1 MFSLCIPLVFHTFVL
16 LLQSLTVE
24 ERFALIRSIGEECIQ
39 DDELLSLLKFKE
51 SPICYDGFEPSGR
64 MHIAQVM
71 TWFFPVLCIGEGGM
85 IHQKLDTSNVFVM
98 LHFCLLIS
106 AIGVPAGCYESLE
119 CQQTHARRL

>member
-1 MFSLCIPLVFHTFVL
+1 MFSLCIPLFSHTFVL

-24 ERFALIRSIGEECIQ
+24 ERFALIRREECIQ

-71 TWFFPVLCIGEGGM
+71 TSFVHPCMMVEP
-85 IHQKLDTSNVFVM
+85 IHQKLHRCSSVFI
-98 LHFCLLIS
+98 LL
-106 AIGVPAGCYESLE
+106 
-119 CQQTHARRL
+119 